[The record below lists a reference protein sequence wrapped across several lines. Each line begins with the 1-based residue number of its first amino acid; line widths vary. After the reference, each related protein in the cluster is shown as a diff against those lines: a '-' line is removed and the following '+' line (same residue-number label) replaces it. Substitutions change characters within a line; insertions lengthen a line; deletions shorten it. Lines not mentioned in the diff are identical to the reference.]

1 MGMVIRDATVDD
13 ALAVADAHIRSWQ
26 AAYRGLLPPEFLDEL
41 GDHLE
46 ARTRWW
52 SRLLTSDPDDVLV
65 AEEDGI
71 VVGFARVAKCR
82 DADHGLLH
90 KVGEVQAI
98 YLVESAW
105 DKGLGRELMAAAEA
119 RLAARRLTSMCV
131 WVLGANRR
139 ARRFY
144 EAAGWHAD
152 GVEKTETIPEATL
165 HEVRYV
171 KDVS

>member
-1 MGMVIRDATVDD
+1 MPIRDATVDD
-13 ALAVADAHIRSWQ
+13 ALAIADAHIRSWQ
-26 AAYRGLLPPEFLDEL
+26 AAYRGLLPAEFLDGL

-46 ARTRWW
+46 DRTAWW
-52 SRLLTSDPDDVLV
+52 LRLLRSDPDDVLV
-65 AEEDGI
+65 AEEEGT

-90 KVGEVQAI
+90 RVGEVQAI
-98 YLVESAW
+98 YLIESAW
-105 DKGLGRELMAAAEA
+105 DMGIGRVLMAAAEA
-119 RLAARRLTSMCV
+119 RLAARRPTSMCV
-131 WVLGANRR
+131 WVLAVNTR

-152 GVEKTETIPEATL
+152 GVEKTETLPEATL

-171 KDVS
+171 KVP